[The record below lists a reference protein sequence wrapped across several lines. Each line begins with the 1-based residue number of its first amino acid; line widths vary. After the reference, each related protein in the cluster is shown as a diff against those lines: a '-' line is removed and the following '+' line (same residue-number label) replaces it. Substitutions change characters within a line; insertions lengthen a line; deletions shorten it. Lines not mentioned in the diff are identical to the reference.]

1 MKVLVIQLCLTLCDP
16 MECSLPI
23 CPCNSPKWISS
34 LSMKFSKQEY
44 WSRLPFSSP
53 GDFPDPGMEP
63 KSPALAGRFLTIE
76 PPEKPINN
84 CRSRQKYMLQLASEI
99 LQQIAST
106 ILRFLGNPDLHD
118 YVGFLLRDTFWL
130 WHGKRMPK

>member
-1 MKVLVIQLCLTLCDP
+1 MGFP
-16 MECSLPI
+16 R
-23 CPCNSPKWISS
+23 
-34 LSMKFSKQEY
+34 QEY
-44 WSRLPFSSP
+44 WSGLPFSSP
-53 GDFPDPGMEP
+53 GDFPDPGIEP

-106 ILRFLGNPDLHD
+106 VLRFLGNPDLHD
-118 YVGFLLRDTFWL
+118 YVGFMLEILSGCGWEENA
-130 WHGKRMPK
+130 